1 MSDTATILSIT
12 GPRKGIII
20 TSEKEN
26 RTSAAAA
33 AAAATARMENFLGR
47 KRESFCGFSA
57 LCVSVHQF
65 FVLVG
70 FIVFT
75 VIQRYFF
82 GNGKKQS
89 VGLDQQQSYHS
100 NAI

>member
-1 MSDTATILSIT
+1 
-12 GPRKGIII
+12 
-20 TSEKEN
+20 
-26 RTSAAAA
+26 
-33 AAAATARMENFLGR
+33 MENVLRG

-57 LCVSVHQF
+57 LCVSVHQL

-70 FIVFT
+70 FIVLA
-75 VIQRYFF
+75 VGNQRYFF